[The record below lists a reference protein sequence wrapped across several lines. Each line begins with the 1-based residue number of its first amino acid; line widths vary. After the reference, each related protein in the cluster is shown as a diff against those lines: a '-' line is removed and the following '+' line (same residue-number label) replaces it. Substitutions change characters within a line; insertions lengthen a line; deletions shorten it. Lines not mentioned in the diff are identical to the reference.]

1 MLIREIRT
9 SNILL
14 KLSNDASSNSGSKS
28 GKSGLG
34 KGGKLNPELCAN
46 PCEMNPH
53 EAGTPI
59 EESYILSI
67 HNES

>member
-46 PCEMNPH
+46 PCDEYDDDGDSLV
-53 EAGTPI
+53 EGYD
-59 EESYILSI
+59 ESSDT
-67 HNES
+67 ED